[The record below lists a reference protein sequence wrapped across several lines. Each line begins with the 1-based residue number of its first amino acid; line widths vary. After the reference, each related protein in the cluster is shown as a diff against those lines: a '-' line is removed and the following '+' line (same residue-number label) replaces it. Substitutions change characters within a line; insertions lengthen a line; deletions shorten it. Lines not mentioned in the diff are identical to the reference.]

1 MIILFVQYYWPLS
14 LPKEQDHA
22 LYLYGILD
30 SIHIW
35 LLIVSLLGFA
45 RRNLNFTNAFLHYTT
60 PAVYPFYILHQTII
74 VATGYYVVQW
84 SLPITLKLIVL
95 IILCFGTVYILYEF
109 LIKRFML
116 TRLLYGL
123 KLGIKK

>member
-1 MIILFVQYYWPLS
+1 MIALFVQYYWPLA
-14 LPKEQDHA
+14 LPKKQDNV
-22 LYLYGILD
+22 LYVYGILD
-30 SIHIW
+30 SLHIW
-35 LLIVSLLGFA
+35 LLIASVLGFA
-45 RRNLNFTNAFLHYTT
+45 RKHLNYSNAFLRYAT

-84 SLPITLKLIVL
+84 SLPIAVKLLALIVL
-95 IILCFGTVYILYEF
+95 CFGSVYLLYEF

-123 KLGIKK
+123 KLKK

>member
-1 MIILFVQYYWPLS
+1 MIVLFVQYYWPLA
-14 LPKEQDHA
+14 LPKQQDRS
-22 LYLYGILD
+22 LYFYGVFD

-35 LLIVSLLGFA
+35 FLIVSLVGFA
-45 RRNLNFTNAFLHYTT
+45 RKNLNFTNAFLQYTT
-60 PAVYPFYILHQTII
+60 PAVYPFHILHQTII

-84 SLPITLKLIVL
+84 SLPIAVKLIVL

-123 KLGIKK
+123 KVGIKR